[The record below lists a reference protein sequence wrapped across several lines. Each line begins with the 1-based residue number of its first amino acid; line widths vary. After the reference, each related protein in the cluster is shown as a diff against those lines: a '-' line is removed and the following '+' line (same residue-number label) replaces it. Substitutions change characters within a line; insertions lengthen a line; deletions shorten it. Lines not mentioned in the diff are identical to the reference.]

1 MERVDLIPKY
11 IIACC
16 VLHNICLLKDD
27 DFSDLLQTPS
37 IDENVQALGEMVAI
51 NRQGAI
57 KRDNIC
63 DQLPIRNIQYILITV
78 YVYVTVAY

>member
-1 MERVDLIPKY
+1 MKRVDLILKY

-16 VLHNICLLKDD
+16 VLHNICLFKDD
-27 DFSDLLQTPS
+27 EFPDPHETPS
-37 IDENVQALGEMVAI
+37 VDDNVQVRGELVAI

-63 DQLPIRNIQYILITV
+63 DQLPLRHI
-78 YVYVTVAY
+78 